1 MNQEKKLYYNRDAAS
16 YKNLGGS
23 NLAGIIC
30 TPLVRTVFMSRTTQ
44 SLANILCKPCGN
56 KNENTALEIISTHCV
71 TLAEFTMN
79 RGIL

>member
-30 TPLVRTVFMSRTTQ
+30 TPLVKIGLPDLLQAGGGGPPFSPAPLLYRTDLHAITCFVGGTHWKTD
-44 SLANILCKPCGN
+44 L
-56 KNENTALEIISTHCV
+56 ENLT
-71 TLAEFTMN
+71 
-79 RGIL
+79 